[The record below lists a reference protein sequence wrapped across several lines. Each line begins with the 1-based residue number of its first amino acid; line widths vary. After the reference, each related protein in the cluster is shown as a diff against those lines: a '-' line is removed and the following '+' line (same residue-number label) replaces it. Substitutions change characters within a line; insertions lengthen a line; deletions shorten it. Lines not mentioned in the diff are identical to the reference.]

1 MLITRLPRAPRLI
14 ATVSALAVL
23 ALTAMPSTASAQDRA
38 AQQTKLR
45 QSVFTVLGAQVTPMG
60 AMASGRAPYDAAA
73 FELAAQRAAFMAT
86 IAPDM
91 FAAGSVASNS
101 KAKPE
106 IWRNKADFDKLM
118 ADLVDKSAALSQAAK
133 SGSLETVRPA
143 FAALAGTCKACHDK
157 YKLD

>member
-1 MLITRLPRAPRLI
+1 
-14 ATVSALAVL
+14 
-23 ALTAMPSTASAQDRA
+23 
-38 AQQTKLR
+38 
-45 QSVFTVLGAQVTPMG
+45 
-60 AMASGRAPYDAAA
+60 
-73 FELAAQRAAFMAT
+73 MAT

-118 ADLVDKSAALSQAAK
+118 SDLVDKSAALSQVAK
-133 SGSLETVRPA
+133 SGNLETVRPA